1 MNHVAEAQFGTE
13 KVSHQEI
20 EADIHLPA
28 SCAETIAE
36 YARLRVEARML
47 EQDSAFQA
55 ALGEAIAQ
63 QQSSPES
70 IRVAKLNVA
79 MNRVRNHLW
88 AKYGLGADKC
98 ADDVDRK
105 SGECRFEVNFS
116 NGDKLEGMC
125 SVSTTGQ
132 VKLSAVDEA
141 TIAAHWNKPV
151 TGAVVFYAGRKFMLE
166 SASDGWCLGDDLG
179 SEAPG
184 SLQQMTLQDAIHRLN
199 EALTLEQILAVA
211 NEVDAGFV
219 ADVRTV
225 EFSDADWRCWTDAVR
240 VKAQAIEVSV
250 QKALKTRT
258 VVLATAAYA
267 VIETPQRS
275 MDVRLERGRS
285 AAKSLRESVA
295 EMRYKAAR
303 INRDADFIEAAIP
316 SFELARS

>member
-20 EADIHLPA
+20 EADIPLPA

-36 YARLRVEARML
+36 YARLRAEARML

-63 QQSSPES
+63 QQSSPEN
-70 IRVAKLNVA
+70 IRVARLNVA
-79 MNRVRNHLW
+79 MNRIRNHLW

-132 VKLSAVDEA
+132 VKLSSEDEA
-141 TIAAHWNKPV
+141 TIDAHWNKPV
-151 TGAVVFYAGRKFMLE
+151 TDAAVFYAGRKFMLE
-166 SASDGWCLGDDLG
+166 SASDGWRLGNDLG

-184 SLQQMTLQDAIHRLN
+184 MLQQMTLQDAIHRLN
-199 EALTLEQILAVA
+199 EALTLKQVLALA

-225 EFSDADWRCWTDAVR
+225 EFSDTDWRRWTDAVR
-240 VKAQAIEVSV
+240 IKAQSIEVSV
-250 QKALKTRT
+250 QKAKTRT

-275 MDVRLERGRS
+275 MDVRLEPGRS

-295 EMRYKAAR
+295 ELREKASR

>member
-36 YARLRVEARML
+36 YAKLRAEARML
-47 EQDSAFQA
+47 EQDTAFQA
-55 ALGEAIAQ
+55 AIGEAIAQ
-63 QQSSPES
+63 QQSSPEN
-70 IRVAKLNVA
+70 IRVARLNVA
-79 MNRVRNHLW
+79 MNRIRNHLW

-132 VKLSAVDEA
+132 VKLSSEDEA
-141 TIAAHWNKPV
+141 TIDAHWNKPV
-151 TGAVVFYAGRKFMLE
+151 TDAAVFYAGRKFMLE
-166 SASDGWCLGDDLG
+166 SASDGWRLGNDLG

-184 SLQQMTLQDAIHRLN
+184 MLQQMTLQDAIHRLN
-199 EALTLEQILAVA
+199 EALTLEQILALA

-225 EFSDADWRCWTDAVR
+225 EFSDTDWRRWTDAVR
-240 VKAQAIEVSV
+240 VKAQSIEVSV
-250 QKALKTRT
+250 QKAKTRT

-275 MDVRLERGRS
+275 MDVRLEPGRS

-295 EMRYKAAR
+295 ELREKASR

-316 SFELARS
+316 CFELARS

>member
-36 YARLRVEARML
+36 YAKLRAEARML
-47 EQDSAFQA
+47 EQDTAFQA
-55 ALGEAIAQ
+55 AIGEAIAQ

-70 IRVAKLNVA
+70 IRVAQLNVA

-88 AKYGLGADKC
+88 AKYGLSADKC

-132 VKLSAVDEA
+132 VKLSSEDEA
-141 TIAAHWNKPV
+141 TIDAHWNKPV
-151 TGAVVFYAGRKFMLE
+151 TDAAVFYAGRKFMLE
-166 SASDGWCLGDDLG
+166 SASDGWRLGNDLG

-184 SLQQMTLQDAIHRLN
+184 MLQQMTLQDAIHRLN
-199 EALTLEQILAVA
+199 EALTLEQILALA

-225 EFSDADWRCWTDAVR
+225 EFSDTDWRRWTDAVR
-240 VKAQAIEVSV
+240 VKAQSIEVSV
-250 QKALKTRT
+250 QKAKTRT

-295 EMRYKAAR
+295 ELREKAAR

-316 SFELARS
+316 CFELARS

>member
-36 YARLRVEARML
+36 YAKLRAEARML
-47 EQDSAFQA
+47 EQDTAFQA
-55 ALGEAIAQ
+55 AIGEAIAQ

-70 IRVAKLNVA
+70 IRVAQLNVA
-79 MNRVRNHLW
+79 MNRVNNHLW

-132 VKLSAVDEA
+132 VKLSSEDEA
-141 TIAAHWNKPV
+141 TIDAHWNKPV
-151 TGAVVFYAGRKFMLE
+151 TDAAVFYAGRKFMLE
-166 SASDGWCLGDDLG
+166 SASDGWRLGNDLG

-184 SLQQMTLQDAIHRLN
+184 MLQQMTLQDAIHRLN
-199 EALTLEQILAVA
+199 EALTLEQILALA

-225 EFSDADWRCWTDAVR
+225 EFSDTDWRRWTDAVR
-240 VKAQAIEVSV
+240 IKAQSIEVSV
-250 QKALKTRT
+250 QKAKTRT

-275 MDVRLERGRS
+275 MDVRLEPGRS

-295 EMRYKAAR
+295 ELREKASR

-316 SFELARS
+316 CFELARS

>member
-36 YARLRVEARML
+36 YAKLRAEARML
-47 EQDSAFQA
+47 EQDTAFQA
-55 ALGEAIAQ
+55 AIGEAIAQ

-70 IRVAKLNVA
+70 IRVAQLNVA
-79 MNRVRNHLW
+79 MNRVNNHLW
-88 AKYGLGADKC
+88 AKYGLSADKC

-132 VKLSAVDEA
+132 VKLSSEDEA
-141 TIAAHWNKPV
+141 TIDAHWNKPV
-151 TGAVVFYAGRKFMLE
+151 TDAAVFYAGRKFMLE
-166 SASDGWCLGDDLG
+166 SASDGWRLGNDLG

-184 SLQQMTLQDAIHRLN
+184 MLQQMTLQDAIHRLN
-199 EALTLEQILAVA
+199 EALTLEQILALA

-225 EFSDADWRCWTDAVR
+225 EFSDTDWSRWTDAVR
-240 VKAQAIEVSV
+240 VKAQSIEVSV
-250 QKALKTRT
+250 QKAKTRT

-275 MDVRLERGRS
+275 MDVRLECGRS

-295 EMRYKAAR
+295 EMREKAAR

-316 SFELARS
+316 CFELARS

>member
-20 EADIHLPA
+20 EADIHLPV

-36 YARLRVEARML
+36 YAKLRAEACML
-47 EQDSAFQA
+47 EQDTAFQA
-55 ALGEAIAQ
+55 AIGEAIAQ

-70 IRVAKLNVA
+70 IRVAQLNVA

-88 AKYGLGADKC
+88 AKYGLSADKC

-132 VKLSAVDEA
+132 VKLSSEDEA
-141 TIAAHWNKPV
+141 TIDAHWNKPV
-151 TGAVVFYAGRKFMLE
+151 TDAAVFYAGRKFMLE
-166 SASDGWCLGDDLG
+166 SASDGWRLGNDLG

-184 SLQQMTLQDAIHRLN
+184 MLQQMTLQDAIHRLN
-199 EALTLEQILAVA
+199 EALTLEQILALA

-225 EFSDADWRCWTDAVR
+225 EFSDTDWRRWTDAVR
-240 VKAQAIEVSV
+240 IKAQSIEVSV
-250 QKALKTRT
+250 QKAKTRT

-275 MDVRLERGRS
+275 MDVRLEPGRS

-295 EMRYKAAR
+295 ELREKASR

-316 SFELARS
+316 CFELARS

>member
-36 YARLRVEARML
+36 YAKLRAEARML
-47 EQDSAFQA
+47 EQDAAFQA
-55 ALGEAIAQ
+55 AIGEAIAQ

-70 IRVAKLNVA
+70 IRVAQLNVA

-88 AKYGLGADKC
+88 AKYGLSADKC

-132 VKLSAVDEA
+132 VKLSSEDEA
-141 TIAAHWNKPV
+141 TIDAHWNKPV
-151 TGAVVFYAGRKFMLE
+151 TDAAVFYAGRKFMLE
-166 SASDGWCLGDDLG
+166 SASDGWRLGNDLG

-184 SLQQMTLQDAIHRLN
+184 MLQQMTLQDAIHRLN
-199 EALTLEQILAVA
+199 EALTLEQILALA

-225 EFSDADWRCWTDAVR
+225 EFSDTDWSRWTDAVR
-240 VKAQAIEVSV
+240 VKAQSIEVSV
-250 QKALKTRT
+250 QKAKTRT

-275 MDVRLERGRS
+275 MDVRLEPGRS

-295 EMRYKAAR
+295 ELREKASR

-316 SFELARS
+316 CFELARS

>member
-36 YARLRVEARML
+36 YAKLRAEARML
-47 EQDSAFQA
+47 EQDTAFQA
-55 ALGEAIAQ
+55 AIGEAIAQ

-70 IRVAKLNVA
+70 IRVAQLNVA

-88 AKYGLGADKC
+88 AKYGLSADKC

-132 VKLSAVDEA
+132 VKLSSEDEA
-141 TIAAHWNKPV
+141 TIDAHWNKPV
-151 TGAVVFYAGRKFMLE
+151 TDAAVFYAGRKFMLE
-166 SASDGWCLGDDLG
+166 SASDGWRLGNDLG

-184 SLQQMTLQDAIHRLN
+184 MLQQMTLQDAIHRLN
-199 EALTLEQILAVA
+199 EALTLEQILALA

-225 EFSDADWRCWTDAVR
+225 EFSDTDWSRWTDAVR
-240 VKAQAIEVSV
+240 VKAQSIEVSV
-250 QKALKTRT
+250 QKAKTRT

-275 MDVRLERGRS
+275 MDVRLEPGRS

-295 EMRYKAAR
+295 ELREKASR

-316 SFELARS
+316 CFELARS

>member
-36 YARLRVEARML
+36 YAKLRAEARML
-47 EQDSAFQA
+47 EQDAAFQA
-55 ALGEAIAQ
+55 AIGEAIAQ

-70 IRVAKLNVA
+70 IRVAQLNVA

-88 AKYGLGADKC
+88 AKYGLSADKC

-132 VKLSAVDEA
+132 VKLSSEDEA
-141 TIAAHWNKPV
+141 TIDAHWNKPV
-151 TGAVVFYAGRKFMLE
+151 TDAAVFYAGRKFMLE
-166 SASDGWCLGDDLG
+166 SASDGWRLGNDLG

-184 SLQQMTLQDAIHRLN
+184 MLQQMTLQDAIHRLN
-199 EALTLEQILAVA
+199 EALTLEQILALA

-225 EFSDADWRCWTDAVR
+225 EFSDTDWRRWTDAVR
-240 VKAQAIEVSV
+240 IKAQSIEVSV
-250 QKALKTRT
+250 QKAKTRT

-275 MDVRLERGRS
+275 MDVRLEPGRS

-295 EMRYKAAR
+295 ELREKASR
-303 INRDADFIEAAIP
+303 INRDADFTEAAIP
-316 SFELARS
+316 CFELARS

>member
-36 YARLRVEARML
+36 YAKLRAEARML
-47 EQDSAFQA
+47 EQDTAFQA
-55 ALGEAIAQ
+55 AIGEAIAQ

-70 IRVAKLNVA
+70 IRVAQLNVA
-79 MNRVRNHLW
+79 MNRIRNHLW

-132 VKLSAVDEA
+132 VKLSSEDEA
-141 TIAAHWNKPV
+141 TIDAHWNKPV
-151 TGAVVFYAGRKFMLE
+151 TDAAVFYAGRKFMLE
-166 SASDGWCLGDDLG
+166 SASDGWRLGNDLG

-184 SLQQMTLQDAIHRLN
+184 MLQQMTLQDAIHRLN
-199 EALTLEQILAVA
+199 EALTLEQILALA

-225 EFSDADWRCWTDAVR
+225 EFSDTDWRRWTDAVR
-240 VKAQAIEVSV
+240 IKAQSIEVSV
-250 QKALKTRT
+250 QKAKTRT

-275 MDVRLERGRS
+275 MDVRLEPGRS

-295 EMRYKAAR
+295 ELREKASR

-316 SFELARS
+316 CFELARS

>member
-36 YARLRVEARML
+36 YAKLRAEARML
-47 EQDSAFQA
+47 EQDTAFQA
-55 ALGEAIAQ
+55 AIGEAIAQ

-70 IRVAKLNVA
+70 IRVAQLNVA

-88 AKYGLGADKC
+88 AKYGLSADKC

-132 VKLSAVDEA
+132 VKLSSEDEA
-141 TIAAHWNKPV
+141 TIDAHWNKPV
-151 TGAVVFYAGRKFMLE
+151 TDAAVFYAGRKFMLE
-166 SASDGWCLGDDLG
+166 SASDGWRLGNDLG

-184 SLQQMTLQDAIHRLN
+184 MLQQMTLQDAIHRLN
-199 EALTLEQILAVA
+199 EALTLEQILALA

-225 EFSDADWRCWTDAVR
+225 EFSDTDWSRWTDAVR
-240 VKAQAIEVSV
+240 VKAQSIEVSV
-250 QKALKTRT
+250 QKAKTRT

-275 MDVRLERGRS
+275 MDVRLEPGRS

-295 EMRYKAAR
+295 ELREKASR

>member
-36 YARLRVEARML
+36 YAKLRAEARML
-47 EQDSAFQA
+47 EQDTAFQA
-55 ALGEAIAQ
+55 AIGEAIAQ

-70 IRVAKLNVA
+70 IRVAQLNVA

-88 AKYGLGADKC
+88 AKYGLSADKC

-132 VKLSAVDEA
+132 VKLSSEDEA
-141 TIAAHWNKPV
+141 TIDAHWNKPV
-151 TGAVVFYAGRKFMLE
+151 TDAAVFYAGRKFMLE
-166 SASDGWCLGDDLG
+166 SASDGWRLGNDLG

-184 SLQQMTLQDAIHRLN
+184 MLQQMTLQDAIHRLN
-199 EALTLEQILAVA
+199 EALTLEQILALA

-225 EFSDADWRCWTDAVR
+225 EFSDTDWSRWTDAVR
-240 VKAQAIEVSV
+240 VKAQSIEVSV
-250 QKALKTRT
+250 QKAKTRT

-295 EMRYKAAR
+295 ELREKASR

-316 SFELARS
+316 CFELARS

>member
-36 YARLRVEARML
+36 YAKLRAEARML
-47 EQDSAFQA
+47 EQDTAFQA
-55 ALGEAIAQ
+55 AIGEAIAQ

-70 IRVAKLNVA
+70 IRVAQLNVA

-88 AKYGLGADKC
+88 AKYGLSADKC

-132 VKLSAVDEA
+132 VKLSSEDEA
-141 TIAAHWNKPV
+141 TIDAHWNKPV
-151 TGAVVFYAGRKFMLE
+151 TDAAVFYAGRKFMLE
-166 SASDGWCLGDDLG
+166 SASDGWRLGNDLG

-184 SLQQMTLQDAIHRLN
+184 MLQQMTLQDAIHRLN
-199 EALTLEQILAVA
+199 EALTLEQILALA

-225 EFSDADWRCWTDAVR
+225 EFSDTDWRRWTDAVR
-240 VKAQAIEVSV
+240 VKAQSIEVSV
-250 QKALKTRT
+250 QKAKTRT

-295 EMRYKAAR
+295 ELREKAAR

>member
-1 MNHVAEAQFGTE
+1 MNHVAEAQFGTA
-13 KVSHQEI
+13 KVNHQEI
-20 EADIHLPA
+20 EADIPLPA

-36 YARLRVEARML
+36 YARLRAEARML
-47 EQDSAFQA
+47 EQDSVFQA
-55 ALGEAIAQ
+55 AIGEAIAQ

-70 IRVAKLNVA
+70 IRVAQLNVA

-132 VKLSAVDEA
+132 VKLSSEDEA
-141 TIAAHWNKPV
+141 TIDAHWNKPV
-151 TGAVVFYAGRKFMLE
+151 TDAAVFYAGRKFMLE
-166 SASDGWCLGDDLG
+166 SASDGWRLGNDLG

-184 SLQQMTLQDAIHRLN
+184 MLQQMTLQDAIHRLN
-199 EALTLEQILAVA
+199 EALTLEQILALA

-225 EFSDADWRCWTDAVR
+225 EFSDTDWRRWTNAVR
-240 VKAQAIEVSV
+240 VKAQSIEVSV
-250 QKALKTRT
+250 QKAKTRT

-275 MDVRLERGRS
+275 MDVRLEPGRS

-295 EMRYKAAR
+295 ELREKASR

-316 SFELARS
+316 CFELARS

>member
-20 EADIHLPA
+20 EADIHLPV

-36 YARLRVEARML
+36 YAKLRAEARML
-47 EQDSAFQA
+47 EQDTAFQA
-55 ALGEAIAQ
+55 AIGEAIAQ

-70 IRVAKLNVA
+70 IRVAQLNVA

-88 AKYGLGADKC
+88 AKYGLSADKC

-132 VKLSAVDEA
+132 VKLSSEDEA
-141 TIAAHWNKPV
+141 TIDAHWNKPV
-151 TGAVVFYAGRKFMLE
+151 TDAAVFYAGRKFMLE
-166 SASDGWCLGDDLG
+166 SASDGWRLGNDLG

-184 SLQQMTLQDAIHRLN
+184 MLQQMTLQDAIHRLN
-199 EALTLEQILAVA
+199 EALTLEQILALA

-225 EFSDADWRCWTDAVR
+225 EFSDTDWRRWTDAVR
-240 VKAQAIEVSV
+240 VKAQSIEVSV
-250 QKALKTRT
+250 QKAKTRT

-275 MDVRLERGRS
+275 MDVRLEPGRS

-295 EMRYKAAR
+295 ELREKASR

-316 SFELARS
+316 CFELARS

>member
-36 YARLRVEARML
+36 YAKLRAEARML
-47 EQDSAFQA
+47 EQDTAFQA
-55 ALGEAIAQ
+55 AIGEAIAQ

-70 IRVAKLNVA
+70 IRVAQLNVA

-88 AKYGLGADKC
+88 AKYGLSADKC

-132 VKLSAVDEA
+132 VKLSSEDEA
-141 TIAAHWNKPV
+141 TIDAHWNKPV
-151 TGAVVFYAGRKFMLE
+151 TDAAVFYAGRKFMLE
-166 SASDGWCLGDDLG
+166 SASDGWRLGNDLG

-184 SLQQMTLQDAIHRLN
+184 MLQQMTLQDAIHRLN
-199 EALTLEQILAVA
+199 EALTLEQILALA

-225 EFSDADWRCWTDAVR
+225 EFSDTDWRRWTDAVR
-240 VKAQAIEVSV
+240 IKAQSIEVSV
-250 QKALKTRT
+250 QKAKTRT

-275 MDVRLERGRS
+275 MDVRLEPGRS

-295 EMRYKAAR
+295 ELREKASR

-316 SFELARS
+316 CFELARS

>member
-36 YARLRVEARML
+36 YAKLRAEARML
-47 EQDSAFQA
+47 EQDAAFQA
-55 ALGEAIAQ
+55 AIGEAIAQ

-70 IRVAKLNVA
+70 IRVAQLNVA

-88 AKYGLGADKC
+88 AKYGLSADKC

-132 VKLSAVDEA
+132 VKLSSEDEG
-141 TIAAHWNKPV
+141 TIDAHWNKPV
-151 TGAVVFYAGRKFMLE
+151 TDAAVFYAGRKFMLE
-166 SASDGWCLGDDLG
+166 SASDGWRLGNDLG

-184 SLQQMTLQDAIHRLN
+184 MLQQMTLQDAIHRLN
-199 EALTLEQILAVA
+199 EALTLEQILALA

-225 EFSDADWRCWTDAVR
+225 EFSDTDWSRWTDAVR
-240 VKAQAIEVSV
+240 VKAQSIEVSV
-250 QKALKTRT
+250 QKAKTRT

-275 MDVRLERGRS
+275 MDVRLEPGRS

-295 EMRYKAAR
+295 ELREKASR

-316 SFELARS
+316 CFELARS

>member
-36 YARLRVEARML
+36 YAKLRAEARML
-47 EQDSAFQA
+47 EQDTAFQA
-55 ALGEAIAQ
+55 AIGEAIAQ

-70 IRVAKLNVA
+70 IRVAQLNVA

-88 AKYGLGADKC
+88 AKYGLSADKC

-132 VKLSAVDEA
+132 VKLSSEDEA
-141 TIAAHWNKPV
+141 TIDAHWNKPV
-151 TGAVVFYAGRKFMLE
+151 TDAAVFYAGRKFMLE
-166 SASDGWCLGDDLG
+166 SASDGWRLGNDLG

-184 SLQQMTLQDAIHRLN
+184 MLQQMTLQDAIHRLN
-199 EALTLEQILAVA
+199 EALTLEQILALA

-225 EFSDADWRCWTDAVR
+225 EFSDTDWRRWTDAVR
-240 VKAQAIEVSV
+240 VKAQSIEVSV
-250 QKALKTRT
+250 QKTKTRT

-275 MDVRLERGRS
+275 MDVRLEPGRS

-295 EMRYKAAR
+295 ELREKASR

-316 SFELARS
+316 CFELARS

>member
-1 MNHVAEAQFGTE
+1 MNHLAEDQFGTE
-13 KVSHQEI
+13 KLSHQEI
-20 EADIHLPA
+20 EADIHLPV

-36 YARLRVEARML
+36 YARLRAEARLL

-55 ALGEAIAQ
+55 ALGETIAQ

-70 IRVAKLNVA
+70 IRVAQLNVA
-79 MNRVRNHLW
+79 MNRIRNHLR
-88 AKYGLGADKC
+88 AKYGLSADKC
-98 ADDVDRK
+98 ADDVVRK
-105 SGECRFEVNFS
+105 SGEYRFEVNFS

-132 VKLSAVDEA
+132 VKLAPEDEA
-141 TIAAHWNKPV
+141 AIDAHWNKPV
-151 TGAVVFYAGRKFMLE
+151 TDAVVFHAGRKFMLE
-166 SASDGWCLGDDLG
+166 TASDGWCLGNDLG
-179 SEAPG
+179 AEVPG
-184 SLQQMTLQDAIHRLN
+184 MLQQMTLQDAIHRLN
-199 EALTLEQILAVA
+199 EALTLEQILALA

-225 EFSDADWRCWTDAVR
+225 EFSDADWRHWTDAVR
-240 VKAQAIEVSV
+240 VKAQSIEASV

-275 MDVRLERGRS
+275 MDVRLECGRS

-295 EMRYKAAR
+295 ELREKAAR

-316 SFELARS
+316 CFELARS